1 MIKQPSN
8 NPCKAHQIKKQYS
21 SCCWGILFPSFGI
34 GLLVSVLLNIPLGL
48 IIGHTGSLIDSL
60 TGIIATATAIF
71 ILSWRDGYRNCKFKY
86 TQLLLG
92 ILLTFATQ
100 VILVIIFGHTAWF
113 SGPTIF
119 IARYVINIVYP
130 NLTYTRE
137 ILENYRWIFMIVT
150 FWIVYVP
157 LIFFSK
163 YLGAKKHKKD
173 FINYREVNS

>member
-1 MIKQPSN
+1 MIKQPN
-8 NPCKAHQIKKQYS
+8 KNPRKTHQIKNQYV

-34 GLLVSVLLNIPLGL
+34 GLLASVLLSIPLGL

-60 TGIIATATAIF
+60 SGIIATAVAVFT
-71 ILSWRDGYRNCKFKY
+71 LSWKDGYHNYKFRC

-100 VILVIIFGHTAWF
+100 VVLVIIFGHTAWF

-119 IARYVINIVYP
+119 IARYVINVVYP
-130 NLTYTRE
+130 NLTYTIE
-137 ILENYRWIFMIVT
+137 ILENYRWTFMIFA
-150 FWIVYVP
+150 FWIVYTP
-157 LIFFSK
+157 LMFFGK

-173 FINYREVNS
+173 FINYREVNL